1 MVMKVVMMTH
11 GSAGKQDKWSSTSN
25 PADSDSTL
33 SEGRTVKGYS
43 SPSYWRALQQTPA
56 KGKFC
61 PSHFPRN
68 SHFAAMFC
76 LSISPLSSLTPNSII
91 LRRFTRPPVFNR
103 NSLFFCFLSES
114 PLPHGVW
121 WCWSVCLIKLFISAG
136 YGGEIRSSQSMIQTS
151 ASPLTRRPL
160 R

>member
-25 PADSDSTL
+25 PADLDSTL

-61 PSHFPRN
+61 PSPFPHT

-76 LSISPLSSLTPNSII
+76 LSISPLSSLTRNLI
-91 LRRFTRPPVFNR
+91 LRRFTRRRFLTEILCFSVFTQNYPP
-103 NSLFFCFLSES
+103 SL
-114 PLPHGVW
+114 PGVS
-121 WCWSVCLIKLFISAG
+121 WCWSICLIKLFISADF
-136 YGGEIRSSQSMIQTS
+136 GGEIRSSQSMIQTS
-151 ASPLTRRPL
+151 VWPHTRRLPG
-160 R
+160 